1 MNYWVG
7 VIAGCACSTI
17 LFTILMFSVIEQ
29 NKVLQSQVKEL
40 SEKVDEHEKIMRAYE
55 FYNWHNMKMF
65 DEKEEK

>member
-17 LFTILMFSVIEQ
+17 LFTTLMFSVIEQ
-29 NKVLQSQVKEL
+29 NEALRAQVEEL

-55 FYNWHNMKMF
+55 FYNWHNMKFF
-65 DEKEEK
+65 DEKED